1 MPLDPSIAMGARLPQ
16 ISVLPDSPV
25 NAMARVEEV
34 RGAQMAN
41 QLRAMQM
48 QQAQREA
55 QQNELAN
62 RLYAESIGE
71 GGEID
76 YGKLMQGMAQG
87 GLASR
92 IPGVLEQRAAT
103 QSRAAE
109 RQLREEQLRNQQ
121 LDAAYKML
129 KAATPENYAQLRAM
143 GISRAPALANV
154 LPEQF
159 DQRVIDALTGQMEQY
174 FAVQPGGQVFSR
186 RTGQAVGEQVPFKP
200 EPPAAP
206 PAPPRLL
213 SPEEEQ
219 QKIRIALASR
229 PPAQPRERQEPAPVA
244 VLGPDGKPVLVPR
257 EQAIGRTPATAF
269 EGLSPKE
276 QQNREAKFPQATVAV
291 KSFEASTDTLIADLQ
306 KLSKHPGLNSI
317 TGIVAGRVPG
327 ITSEGREAEALL
339 NKILARG
346 GFQELQNMRQAS
358 PTGGAL
364 GNVSNQ
370 EGTQLRQAFAALDRT
385 QDAPS
390 IRKAIADAIQQL
402 TGAKERVREAYDMTY
417 EYKQRGGEGV
427 PTGRKAP
434 ASGLTAAEQAE
445 LEQLRKRFGK

>member
-16 ISVLPDSPV
+16 ISVLPESPV

-41 QLRAMQM
+41 QLRALQM
-48 QQAQREA
+48 QQAQRES

-87 GLASR
+87 GMASR

-109 RQLREEQLRNQQ
+109 RQLREEQVRNQQ

-143 GISRAPALANV
+143 GIARAPALAGV

-186 RTGQAVGEQVPFKP
+186 RTGQPVGEQVPFKP
-200 EPPAAP
+200 EPAP
-206 PAPPRLL
+206 QSKLL
-213 SPEEEQ
+213 SPEEEAQ
-219 QKIRIALASR
+219 RIRIARESR
-229 PPAQPRERQEPAPVA
+229 PPAQPREPAAPVA
-244 VLGPDGKPVLVPR
+244 VLGPDGKPMLVPR
-257 EQAIGRTPATAF
+257 EQAIGMTPASAAQITAA
-269 EGLSPKE
+269 EGLTPKE
-276 QQNREAKFPQATVAV
+276 RQTREAKFPAANAAV
-291 KSFEASTDTLIADLQ
+291 KTFESTTDTLISDL
-306 KLSKHPGLNSI
+306 KRLRSHPGLNSI
-317 TGIVAGRVPG
+317 TGIAAGRLPG
-327 ITSEGREAEALL
+327 ITASGREAEALL
-339 NKILARG
+339 DKIMARA

-370 EGTQLRQAFAALDRT
+370 EGAQLRQAAAALDRR
-385 QDAPS
+385 QEAAS
-390 IRKAIADAIQQL
+390 VRKAIDDFIQQL
-402 TGAKERVREAYDMTY
+402 NGSKERVREAFDLTY
-417 EYKQRGGEGV
+417 EYRQSKGEGV
-427 PTGRKAP
+427 PTGRQAP
-434 ASGLTAAEQAE
+434 ATGLNSDEQAE
-445 LEQLRKRFGK
+445 LEQLRKRFAK

>member
-87 GLASR
+87 GMASR

-103 QSRAAE
+103 QSRAAD

-159 DQRVIDALTGQMEQY
+159 DQRVIDALTGQIER
-174 FAVQPGGQVFSR
+174 SR
-186 RTGQAVGEQVPFKP
+186 PFVVDRSLVSSKGEVLFQAP
-200 EPPAAP
+200 ERPAAP
-206 PAPPRLL
+206 PAPSEITKLISERNQFPAGSAEYNTINQRIKKLTEQTPPVSVQVSTGPQEKAFETELGKGQAKKILEDYEVAQDATKIIDTVKTGRKLL
-213 SPEEEQ
+213 ESGMITGFGAETIT
-219 QKIRIALASR
+219 KLGAALNQAGINFAS
-229 PPAQPRERQEPAPVA
+229 EPVA
-244 VLGPDGKPVLVPR
+244 N
-257 EQAIGRTPATAF
+257 T
-269 EGLSPKE
+269 
-276 QQNREAKFPQATVAV
+276 
-291 KSFEASTDTLIADLQ
+291 
-306 KLSKHPGLNSI
+306 
-317 TGIVAGRVPG
+317 
-327 ITSEGREAEALL
+327 
-339 NKILARG
+339 
-346 GFQELQNMRQAS
+346 
-358 PTGGAL
+358 
-364 GNVSNQ
+364 
-370 EGTQLRQAFAALDRT
+370 QAFAANMAQNVGRVIKQFGAGTGLSNADREYAEKMAGGNITLD
-385 QDAPS
+385 
-390 IRKAIADAIQQL
+390 RKAI
-402 TGAKERVREAYDMTY
+402 ERILDINERAARNVIRYHN
-417 EYKQRGGEGV
+417 KRLEGV
-427 PTGRKAP
+427 KTPQSLTVEEPPAFSPKAQEAQGRP
-434 ASGLTAAEQAE
+434 SLQSIFGG
-445 LEQLRKRFGK
+445 KR

>member
-1 MPLDPSIAMGARLPQ
+1 
-16 ISVLPDSPV
+16 
-25 NAMARVEEV
+25 MARVEEV

-48 QQAQREA
+48 QQAQREE

-76 YGKLMQGMAQG
+76 YGKLMQGMALRG
-87 GLASR
+87 MGSR
-92 IPGVLEQRAAT
+92 IPGVLEQRAKT
-103 QSRAAE
+103 QSRASE
-109 RQLREEQLRNQQ
+109 RQLREEQIRNQQ
-121 LDAAYKML
+121 IDAAL
-129 KAATPENYAQLRAM
+129 KILRGANRENYSRMRAF
-143 GISRAPALANV
+143 GIERAPGLADVLPEEYDEPYINALANRIASEKKRYV
-154 LPEQF
+154 VGGSLVSETGEELYRAPPPPERPPAPEAKTPT
-159 DQRVIDALTGQMEQY
+159 QREYETAVSQGYKGTILDFKRDVAAAGR
-174 FAVQPGGQVFSR
+174 APVQPR
-186 RTGQAVGEQVPFKP
+186 P
-200 EPPAAP
+200 EPPPRTQQVTMADGRLGIVNMDTGVVTPSTVGGAPAMARPAA
-206 PAPPRLL
+206 
-213 SPEEEQ
+213 
-219 QKIRIALASR
+219 
-229 PPAQPRERQEPAPVA
+229 
-244 VLGPDGKPVLVPR
+244 
-257 EQAIGRTPATAF
+257 
-269 EGLSPKE
+269 EGLTPKE
-276 QQNREAKFPQATVAV
+276 QQNREAKFPAANLAV

-327 ITSEGREAEALL
+327 ITSEGRDAEALL

-390 IRKAIADAIQQL
+390 IRNAIVDAIQQL
-402 TGAKERVREAYDMTY
+402 TGAKERVREAFDLTY
-417 EYKQRGGEGV
+417 EYRKSKGEGV
-427 PTGRKAP
+427 PTGRQP
-434 ASGLTAAEQAE
+434 SASGGGVDMNNPL
-445 LEQLRKRFGK
+445 LR